1 MAEVD
6 EILRAVTRLFPEE
19 LVRALTHPG
28 AMVRDVRWLET
39 QFAARERRLD
49 RVLSADV
56 DGVVTLH
63 FVEWAWR
70 WTRHIPWRMFEYHAL
85 LALASRDAK
94 TGALPPMRGTVVV
107 LTGGTRL
114 PTDGVYRT
122 SAADS
127 PFSGVRFG
135 IDVLRRQRI
144 ADLRDRGSDLW
155 LAFAPLARDAT
166 VEAVVE
172 VAQDLVARSKDPA
185 RTADLAAMLE
195 VLALRAF
202 PALAVDRR
210 LIDVLPKELT
220 MRSHIYDM
228 GRDEGRVQGR
238 VEGLLHQVARR
249 LGRVPSATERASIVR
264 VATTSEGAERL
275 ADAVLDLH
283 GADLAAWLAAA
294 GH

>member
-1 MAEVD
+1 MADVD
-6 EILRAVTRLFPEE
+6 EILREVTRLFPEE

-28 AMVRDVRWLET
+28 AVVRDVRWLET

-49 RVLSADV
+49 RVLSAEV
-56 DGVVTLH
+56 DGVTTLH

-70 WTRHIPWRMFEYHAL
+70 WTRHGPWRMFEYHAL
-85 LALASRDAK
+85 LALASFDAT
-94 TGALPPMRGTVVV
+94 TGLVPAMRGTVVV

-114 PTDGVYRT
+114 PPEGVFRT
-122 SAADS
+122 SAADA

-144 ADLRDRGSDLW
+144 DDLRARGSDLW

-166 VEAVVE
+166 ADAVVD
-172 VAQDLVARSKDPA
+172 VARALVARSKDAA

-202 PALAVDRR
+202 PALAMDRR

-228 GRDEGRVQGR
+228 GRDDGRVEGR
-238 VEGLLHQVARR
+238 VEGLIHPVARR
-249 LGRVPSATERASIVR
+249 LGRAPSATERASIVR
-264 VATTSEGAERL
+264 LAATAEGAERL

-283 GADLAAWLAAA
+283 GADLASWLAAA
-294 GH
+294 AH